1 MTPTFANAQAVLVN
15 YLRPAL
21 AALVDPVLSGL
32 IVGTT
37 VPPLRDSG
45 SPPLLVVRR
54 SGGVAEPPVLDRPRL
69 DFLCWSTTEF
79 KATAIA
85 NITRGLLLYD
95 LPGRVV
101 DGFTCYQPVEFS
113 GPLPYPDP
121 AGSAVPI
128 CMFTI
133 EVKIRV
139 L

>member
-1 MTPTFANAQAVLVN
+1 MTPTFANAQAVLID

-21 AALVDPVLSGL
+21 AALSDPVLTGL
-32 IVGTT
+32 VVGTT
-37 VPPLRDSG
+37 VPPSRASG

-54 SGGVAEPPVLDRPRL
+54 SGGVAERPILDRPRI
-69 DFLCWSTTEF
+69 DVLCWAATEF

-113 GPLPYPDP
+113 GPLAYPDP
-121 AGSAVPI
+121 AGSAVPVVL
-128 CMFTI
+128 FTL

-139 L
+139 I